1 MTTYNNIEDY
11 NIVLDNLNDAI
22 EAYNIAYNAY
32 INPLKEFVVKK
43 EKEEDTYLLVEVYHD
58 GHDKEVSCF
67 SASAKCM
74 TYMLNSMTENIYK
87 NADC

>member
-1 MTTYNNIEDY
+1 MLSNNNIENI

-32 INPLKEFVVKK
+32 INPLKEFLIKK
-43 EKEEDTYLLVEVYHD
+43 EKEEDTYLLVEIYHD
-58 GHDKEVSCF
+58 GYDKEVSCF
-67 SASAKCM
+67 VASAECM